1 MVSELGPVLAPR
13 GLAALS
19 DTETRDIILNGGS
32 DMSMAAWKDILSS
45 GEIDALLQFIKYTS
59 P

>member
-1 MVSELGPVLAPR
+1 MVSELDPVLAPR

-19 DTETRDIILNGGS
+19 DTEIRDIILNGGS
-32 DMSMAAWKDILSS
+32 DMPMAAWKDILSS